1 MTQRITARRS
11 FARYAIVAL
20 QCVVALGA
28 ASTGTLKL
36 QGLTAM
42 VGDPQSAAALSC
54 NGQTISA
61 LSLYDEDL
69 GVPIAGYDPIPNGA
83 VIPQS
88 ALPANWNLIAS
99 VNLAQAGGTSV
110 KFDVTKNGVAD
121 ASSPVTENVVPYG
134 YPTDASP
141 WNAGIGSYSVTAR
154 DYSDQNATGTLCNT
168 RTVGFS
174 IVAPTPTPTPAPW
187 SCVANLL
194 LNASFELNTGSPP
207 LNWTGG
213 TAGPIGVPVP
223 AGVNAGYVSG
233 SGTLFQNV
241 PVTPGNSYAV
251 TFYSGSHNPL
261 SQTVRIQYYTSA
273 NVAIGAASTHT
284 ITVDLEAQN
293 GMGGPYLLGLGPAP
307 SNASYLRL
315 SVSANG
321 TDYAKV
327 DAACLRQT
335 TPPTATPTPTRTP
348 TNTGTNTPT
357 VTPTA
362 SNTPMA
368 TPTVTPTT
376 TPMDW
381 QIEASKSSVP
391 GQGSIVASGDLITYT
406 IWVTN
411 VGNIPA
417 NNVLISD
424 SVPSGTTYVG
434 GSAVPG
440 LVQGPNPLVWTLPT
454 VLPGA
459 QYSVSFTVWVTGVTG
474 QGVIRNVAY
483 VGNNPVTETNEII
496 HVFAPTAI
504 HLVSL
509 RAARASDG
517 VAVTWQTGLEQETLG
532 FRLYRSKTASRQD
545 AALATQG
552 VIAALGNTT
561 GGSYTWL
568 DAGAPAMGTLYYWLQ
583 EIDLTGGLT
592 EYGPVL
598 AGGTPGFSAFI
609 PFIAR

>member
-141 WNAGIGSYSVTAR
+141 WNAGIGIYSVTAR

-362 SNTPMA
+362 TNTPTRTPSA
-368 TPTVTPTT
+368 TPTNTATNTPSVTPTAT
-376 TPMDW
+376 NTPTRTP
-381 QIEASKSSVP
+381 SV
-391 GQGSIVASGDLITYT
+391 T
-406 IWVTN
+406 
-411 VGNIPA
+411 
-417 NNVLISD
+417 
-424 SVPSGTTYVG
+424 
-434 GSAVPG
+434 
-440 LVQGPNPLVWTLPT
+440 PT
-454 VLPGA
+454 
-459 QYSVSFTVWVTGVTG
+459 
-474 QGVIRNVAY
+474 
-483 VGNNPVTETNEII
+483 
-496 HVFAPTAI
+496 
-504 HLVSL
+504 
-509 RAARASDG
+509 
-517 VAVTWQTGLEQETLG
+517 
-532 FRLYRSKTASRQD
+532 
-545 AALATQG
+545 
-552 VIAALGNTT
+552 
-561 GGSYTWL
+561 
-568 DAGAPAMGTLYYWLQ
+568 
-583 EIDLTGGLT
+583 
-592 EYGPVL
+592 
-598 AGGTPGFSAFI
+598 
-609 PFIAR
+609 

>member
-1 MTQRITARRS
+1 
-11 FARYAIVAL
+11 
-20 QCVVALGA
+20 
-28 ASTGTLKL
+28 
-36 QGLTAM
+36 M

-440 LVQGPNPLVWTLPT
+440 LVSGPNPLVWTLPT

-517 VAVTWQTGLEQETLG
+517 VAVTWQTSLEQETLG